1 MSETTAENQP
11 ERLIVKNFGPL
22 KDVNIELKDIMV
34 FIGPQASGKSTLAK
48 TLLMIFSEYHKVT
61 RGDTAVKEHEKFL
74 ADANIDFLTKDTKI
88 EFLRNGGSIYRL
100 DGNHPLVS
108 YPKLNADL
116 ETKEKVKQLLEKQ
129 EVKLDSRIDILTYVK
144 ILSPNILTPIKAELE
159 LLLGRLSIN
168 PAYIPAE
175 RNIISN
181 LSDSIMGVLAKGVSI
196 PKFILDFG
204 GKFEDA
210 RNELKKTSIDFL
222 NITYE
227 YNFATGN
234 RIFISPKQSISLA
247 EAASGMQSVI
257 PLYLVVKH
265 FAKSDLLV
273 IEEPELNLF
282 PEAQKKLVEFII
294 EACRDK
300 TKTLIITTHS
310 PYILTV
316 LNNLIQ
322 AHNVVK
328 ERPEL
333 EEEVNKI
340 IPKERWL
347 DFDKVGVYY
356 VADGTAKNI
365 MYEKNRII
373 KAENLDSVSKNLS
386 NEFGQL
392 LDLQYGD

>member
-1 MSETTAENQP
+1 
-11 ERLIVKNFGPL
+11 
-22 KDVNIELKDIMV
+22 
-34 FIGPQASGKSTLAK
+34 
-48 TLLMIFSEYHKVT
+48 
-61 RGDTAVKEHEKFL
+61 
-74 ADANIDFLTKDTKI
+74 
-88 EFLRNGGSIYRL
+88 
-100 DGNHPLVS
+100 
-108 YPKLNADL
+108 
-116 ETKEKVKQLLEKQ
+116 
-129 EVKLDSRIDILTYVK
+129 
-144 ILSPNILTPIKAELE
+144 
-159 LLLGRLSIN
+159 
-168 PAYIPAE
+168 
-175 RNIISN
+175 
-181 LSDSIMGVLAKGVSI
+181 
-196 PKFILDFG
+196 
-204 GKFEDA
+204 
-210 RNELKKTSIDFL
+210 
-222 NITYE
+222 
-227 YNFATGN
+227 
-234 RIFISPKQSISLA
+234 
-247 EAASGMQSVI
+247 MQSVI